1 MVSAATAI
9 TLFVSVL
16 GTAFLS
22 GIFGMAGGIIL
33 MGVCAWLF
41 SVSQAMVLQGII
53 QVASNG
59 SRVIMYFPHIVWRVL
74 PGYLLGSAVSLGIF
88 TWIAYVP
95 DRFVVFLMLG
105 LLPFL
110 GVVLRGK
117 LALDVMKPGMPIVC
131 GFAVAC
137 VMLTSG
143 VSGPILDTFFLKS
156 AVSRYQVVATKA
168 FTMTLSHL
176 FKLVYF
182 GFLATVTGPEV
193 SDLPWWLFA
202 ISIPLAFAGT
212 AIARKVLDYITDL
225 QFFRWSRYVVS
236 GIGLFFLGRAAS
248 EYFMTM

>member
-1 MVSAATAI
+1 MVSLATAI

-33 MGVCAWLF
+33 MGVCTWLF
-41 SVSQAMVLQGII
+41 TVSQAMVLQGII

-59 SRVIMYFPHIVWRVL
+59 SRVIMYLPHTVWRIL
-74 PGYLLGSAVSLGIF
+74 PGYLFGSTVSLLIF

-95 DRFVVFLMLG
+95 DRAVVFLMLG
-105 LLPFL
+105 LLPFF

-168 FTMTLSHL
+168 VTMTISHC

-182 GFLATVTGPEV
+182 GFLATVTGPAA

-202 ISIPLAFAGT
+202 ISLPLAFAGT
-212 AIARKVLDYITDL
+212 AIAKKVLDYITDV
-225 QFFRWSRYVVS
+225 QFFRWSTWVVVS
-236 GIGLFFLGRAAS
+236 IGLFFLGRAAN
-248 EYFMTM
+248 EFFILM